1 MPCPVCKFIAHYLK
15 APLGLDNAKLLRKRM
30 QWTLLSRPMVVL
42 LALLVIQLPCSLTQE
57 TKGKERRGNRIRYL
71 LFSLHSFPLP
81 QPNHAILVIALPTRP
96 RLALIDSG
104 EASRSYPS
112 IQFQTETAG
121 AGTRAARSLLDPPAP
136 GPGAAGHGQAQAAQ
150 GVPSMERQK
159 REFDFCR
166 PSYRQEKVAPFFVLG
181 IAYRANFIL
190 LCCLHPAA

>member
-1 MPCPVCKFIAHYLK
+1 MSSLPC
-15 APLGLDNAKLLRKRM
+15 
-30 QWTLLSRPMVVL
+30 S
-42 LALLVIQLPCSLTQE
+42 VIQLPCSLTQE

-81 QPNHAILVIALPTRP
+81 QPCHIGHCPTHEATSP
-96 RLALIDSG
+96 RLSLIDSG

-150 GVPSMERQK
+150 GVPSLERQK

>member
-1 MPCPVCKFIAHYLK
+1 MILDKKKKMMPCPVCKFIAHYLK
-15 APLGLDNAKLLRKRM
+15 APLGLDNAKLFRKRM

-42 LALLVIQLPCSLTQE
+42 LALLVTQLPCSLTQE

-81 QPNHAILVIALPTRP
+81 QPCHI
-96 RLALIDSG
+96 G

-121 AGTRAARSLLDPPAP
+121 AGTRAARSLLDSPAP

-150 GVPSMERQK
+150 GVPSLERQK
-159 REFDFCR
+159 REFDFAVPRTDKKRSRLSSFWGLPTVLISSCFVACIRR
-166 PSYRQEKVAPFFVLG
+166 PS
-181 IAYRANFIL
+181 
-190 LCCLHPAA
+190 